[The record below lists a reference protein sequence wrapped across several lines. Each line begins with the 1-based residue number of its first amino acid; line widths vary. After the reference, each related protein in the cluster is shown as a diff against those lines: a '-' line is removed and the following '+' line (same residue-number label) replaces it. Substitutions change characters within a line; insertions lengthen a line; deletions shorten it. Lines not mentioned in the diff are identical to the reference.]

1 MGGPVGGLRLLAV
14 VKRTF
19 LPVLL
24 ALPLLA
30 VACSPGAASAAP
42 LFELTNQEGQRVG
55 LAQFTGKVVVL
66 TFLYTHCAETCPTY
80 VARIG
85 QALDSL
91 PNGKD
96 KTAVIAVSVDP
107 ERDTVDRLR
116 EFSQELPANW
126 QLLTGTWG
134 QLKTTW
140 DNYGV
145 YVSKVEARQGHGGY
159 QVVHDAKLVVIDP
172 RGSMVTQLTGDWA
185 PPELAGQVSLLLAG
199 EVVSPPF
206 RPWSAVVD
214 FLYRCG
220 PVTISTLGGAVGH
233 FAFMLS
239 FPAVAGAVLFLVWRR
254 SG

>member
-1 MGGPVGGLRLLAV
+1 MPA
-14 VKRTF
+14 
-19 LPVLL
+19 LL

-30 VACSPGAASAAP
+30 GACSPGGARAAP
-42 LFELTNQEGQRVG
+42 LFELTNQHGERVN
-55 LAQFTGKVVVL
+55 LAQFAGKAVVL

-80 VARIG
+80 IARIS
-85 QALDSL
+85 QALNSL
-91 PNGKD
+91 PNGND
-96 KTAVIAVSVDP
+96 QTAVVAVSVDP

-116 EFSQELPANW
+116 QFSQVLPANW
-126 QLLTGTWG
+126 EFLTGTWG

-145 YVSKVEARQGHGGY
+145 YVSRVESRQGHGAY
-159 QVVHDAKLVVIDP
+159 QVVHDAKAVVVDP
-172 RGSMVTQLTGDWA
+172 RGRVVTQMTGDWTPA
-185 PPELAGQVSLLLAG
+185 DLSGRLERVLAG
-199 EVVSPPF
+199 EAVSSPF
-206 RPWSAVVD
+206 RPWPAVVD